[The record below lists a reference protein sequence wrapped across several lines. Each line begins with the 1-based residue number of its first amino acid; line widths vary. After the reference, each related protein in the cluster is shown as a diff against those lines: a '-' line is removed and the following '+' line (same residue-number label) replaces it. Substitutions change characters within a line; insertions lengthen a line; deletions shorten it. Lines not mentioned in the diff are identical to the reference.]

1 MIGFIG
7 SGMKKWTFLAIIF
20 FWIIS
25 AYFAPIIAQASSSES
40 LKKST
45 DQISELH
52 TYFNK
57 TASKD
62 PSNKGANKLST
73 ATQNLLAGLK
83 AYKLDEMD
91 ESALNELLQK
101 TLTEC
106 RKYKTPNAQKL
117 EAEIKQIQDALA
129 QANHQTTSEAP
140 TTRRKKLNKEDFNKR
155 EAGESNSP
163 ENEPKITFSEE
174 ESPVNSFRN
183 RTPSKESSA
192 ESPTVVKQE
201 NDSSSIIESSNK
213 STAVSPIVYVLFAVL
228 MVVMVFFGYF
238 LYNTQL
244 RQMQTLSDRIKFLED
259 ELKAFYEKDPG
270 VQGMDGATF
279 MAVAEVKKK
288 TENLERNMVD
298 FLQLTE
304 ERIGAIERRA
314 ETLSGLL
321 PIEAAVLQTDH
332 QKMTALEQKLTAIE
346 QKITPSEAS
355 NAPQAVKI
363 TQKYDVHL
371 VDQLIDSI
379 GQLGSHTDIASLKT
393 VCNDLNILFKLS
405 VAKRSWEDI
414 DPYALATLLQLAYV
428 SAFNEQLDDLYHALA
443 DHAKLLG
450 ISIEDKATNKKAFDV
465 QMAENIPY
473 ENYLSNPKVKNEEYP
488 NFKAINQQIERKF
501 NLSETRSGTILSVLQ
516 PGIMLTLEG
525 NKTVVLQ
532 KGKYVIKS

>member
-7 SGMKKWTFLAIIF
+7 SYMNKWAFLSIIF
-20 FWIIS
+20 FWITSAFIFPIS
-25 AYFAPIIAQASSSES
+25 AQTSEK
-40 LKKST
+40 LKKAT

-52 TYFNK
+52 TYFNT
-57 TASKD
+57 TATKD
-62 PSNKGANKLST
+62 PSNKGANKLSS
-73 ATQNLLAGLK
+73 ATKTLLTGLK
-83 AYKLDEMD
+83 AYKLEETDEA
-91 ESALNELLQK
+91 ALKELLQK
-101 TLTEC
+101 ALTEC

-117 EAEIKQIQDALA
+117 ETEIKQIQDALA
-129 QANHQTTSEAP
+129 EVDKNTSSEAP
-140 TTRRKKLNKEDFNKR
+140 TSRRKKLNKEDFQKR
-155 EAGESNSP
+155 EAGENTTESTDT
-163 ENEPKITFSEE
+163 EPKISFTEE
-174 ESPVNSFRN
+174 EPVVSNPRN
-183 RTPSKESSA
+183 RSKDEDAKTSDPS
-192 ESPTVVKQE
+192 
-201 NDSSSIIESSNK
+201 ILSNK
-213 STAVSPIVYVLFAVL
+213 DGDRVTSKSNTSMSPIVYVLFAVL

-238 LYNTQL
+238 LYNIQL

-259 ELKAFYEKDPG
+259 ELKAFYDKDPG

-314 ETLSGLL
+314 ETLSGLS

-332 QKMTALEQKLTAIE
+332 QKMTALEQKLSAIE
-346 QKITPSEAS
+346 QKITPSAGS

-363 TQKYDVHL
+363 AIKYDVHL
-371 VDQLIDSI
+371 VDQLIDTI
-379 GQLGSHTDIASLKT
+379 GQLGSQTDISSLKT

-443 DHAKLLG
+443 DHTKALG
-450 ISIEDKATNKKAFDV
+450 ITIEDKVSNKKAFDV

-501 NLSETRSGTILSVLQ
+501 NLNDTHSGTILSVLQ
-516 PGIMLTLEG
+516 PAIVLAS
-525 NKTVVLQ
+525 NNSAVVLQ